1 MKTLFLFAVLFILV
15 AFAFKEPN
23 QSAWDFTRDV
33 ASSVS
38 NKVAPGPNDEIEQR
52 PKFNNAAP
60 VKEDARTF
68 DDHLSRVEKFIKPNP
83 TISLKPKPNPTPKPA
98 PKPAPKPRS
107 SVATKTELVEKAASA
122 NSMNKSKVGDISEPK
137 ITSEPAPDLQ
147 AKPIPKVA
155 REKLTPPRI
164 EPPRRPAYRPINVDE
179 LAEMGRR
186 YDRASRLL
194 SEIK

>member
-38 NKVAPGPNDEIEQR
+38 NKVAPGPNDEIQQR
-52 PKFNNAAP
+52 PKFNNVAP
-60 VKEDARTF
+60 AKEDARTF
-68 DDHLSRVEKFIKPNP
+68 DDHLSRVEKFIKPN
-83 TISLKPKPNPTPKPA
+83 TAILLKTKPNPTLKPA
-98 PKPAPKPRS
+98 PNPRP
-107 SVATKTELVEKAASA
+107 SVATKTELVEKAVPA
-122 NSMNKSKVGDISEPK
+122 NSINKSKVDDISEPK
-137 ITSEPAPDLQ
+137 ITLEPAPNLQ

-155 REKLTPPRI
+155 REKLAPPRI
-164 EPPRRPAYRPINVDE
+164 EAPRRPAYRPINVDE